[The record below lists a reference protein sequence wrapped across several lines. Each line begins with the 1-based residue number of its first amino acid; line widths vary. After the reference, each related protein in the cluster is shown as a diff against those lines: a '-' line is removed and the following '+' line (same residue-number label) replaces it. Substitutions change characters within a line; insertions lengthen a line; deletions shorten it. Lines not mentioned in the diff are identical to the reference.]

1 MDALF
6 QQVGGM
12 LGTTAKATIFL
23 QDDRGK
29 SEQQLKE
36 EAMAKANASPLGV
49 AGLSGTDTLKKM
61 AKSAYSMT
69 DMVGGALS
77 TLTGT
82 YAQAPPDSSYNKAM
96 TVQFNPNSIHLRSNA
111 GDDDVQINSYTQ
123 DATVRGIGH
132 GSMDIHVEMSVKLIF
147 DQTNNI
153 TSFQQDMLD
162 PSISQKAGQIFTSV
176 NQAVGK
182 MPSVQV
188 ITEGFVAALRNPRSR
203 MVCFSWGELQYE
215 GMLRQVN
222 TTYTMF
228 NISGAPTRSE
238 VELMIYLV
246 EMNGSALA
254 DYTNGYWY
262 DAYYKAFIK
271 GNPLAEALIDEGVVD
286 TV

>member
-23 QDDRGK
+23 KDDRNK
-29 SEQQLKE
+29 QDKE
-36 EAMAKANASPLGV
+36 LQMEEMKKANAMGVPGLG
-49 AGLSGTDTLKKM
+49 STDTLKKM
-61 AKSAYSMT
+61 AKSAYTMT

-82 YAQAPPDSSYNKAM
+82 YAQAPPDSSYNRAM

-147 DQTNNI
+147 DQTNNL
-153 TSFQQDMLD
+153 TAFQQDMLD
-162 PSISQKAGQIFTSV
+162 PSISQKAGQVFTTV
-176 NQAVGK
+176 NQAVGRT
-182 MPSVQV
+182 PSVQV
-188 ITEGFVAALRNPRSR
+188 ITEGFVAALRNPATK
-203 MVCFSWGELQYE
+203 MVCFSWGGLQYE

-228 NISGAPTRSE
+228 NIGGAPTRSE

-246 EMNGSALA
+246 EMNGAAMA
-254 DYTNGYWY
+254 DYTNGYWF

-271 GNPLAEALIDEGVVD
+271 GNPLAEALIDEEVVD